1 MHSNEIV
8 VGLDGSAQSRAALR
22 FAVAQARRM
31 RATVRV
37 VTAFDYN
44 WGSGRFGGSEEQ
56 EQAVRARHEKALAEA
71 IEEVRPVAADVT
83 VAGSAVLGEPAP
95 VLLNAGKA
103 AVLTVVGNRGRGGF
117 GSLLLGSVSQKVAT
131 HARHPVVVVRGTVD
145 TATGPVIVG
154 VDHTDHSEHT
164 IGAAFEEAVRRGS
177 SVIAIH
183 AYEFPAAYGVMA
195 MSVLPY
201 KPEDLR
207 DAEVAALETA
217 LEPWREKFPGVP
229 VEALVAR
236 GTAARVLVDVSSN
249 AGLVVVGSR
258 GHGGVAGTLLGSVG
272 LQVLHHAD
280 CPVMIVH
287 PTDTPAPEG

>member
-1 MHSNEIV
+1 MHNEIV
-8 VGLDGSAQSRAALR
+8 VGFDGSAQSRAALR
-22 FAVAQARRM
+22 FAVAQARRT

-37 VTAFDYN
+37 VTAYDYN
-44 WGSGRFGGSEEQ
+44 WGSGRFGGSEEA
-56 EQAVRARHEKALAEA
+56 EQTVRARHESALAEA
-71 IEEVRPVAADVT
+71 IEEIRPTADGIT
-83 VAGSAVLGEPAP
+83 ITGSAILGEPTP
-95 VLLNAGKA
+95 VLLNAGRSA
-103 AVLTVVGNRGRGGF
+103 ALTVVGNRGRGGF

-131 HARHPVVVVRGTVD
+131 HARHPVVVVRGSVD
-145 TATGPVIVG
+145 TTTGPVVVG
-154 VDHTDHSEHT
+154 VDYTDHSEHT

-207 DAEVAALETA
+207 DAEVAALETT
-217 LEPWREKFPGVP
+217 LQPWREKFPGVP
-229 VEALVAR
+229 VEALVTR
-236 GTAARVLVDVSSN
+236 GTAARVLVDVSSS

-258 GHGGVAGTLLGSVG
+258 GHGGVAGTLLGSVS

-280 CPVMIVH
+280 CPVMVVH
-287 PTDTPAPEG
+287 PTDNTEPGA

>member
-1 MHSNEIV
+1 MHNEIV
-8 VGLDGSAQSRAALR
+8 VGFDGSAQSRAALR
-22 FAVAQARRM
+22 FAVAQAQRTQ
-31 RATVRV
+31 ATVHA

-56 EQAVRARHEKALAEA
+56 EQAVRERHEQALAEA
-71 IEEVRPVAADVT
+71 IDEIRPVATDVT
-83 VAGSAVLGEPAP
+83 ITGSAVLGEPAP

-103 AVLTVVGNRGRGGF
+103 AALTVVGNRGRGGF

-131 HARHPVVVVRGTVD
+131 HARHPVIVVRGSID
-145 TATGPVIVG
+145 TTTGPVIVG
-154 VDHTDHSEHT
+154 VDHTDHAEHT
-164 IGAAFEEAVRRGS
+164 LGAAFEEAVRRGS

-183 AYEFPAAYGVMA
+183 AYEYPAAYGVMA

-207 DAEVAALETA
+207 DAETTALETA
-217 LEPWREKFPGVP
+217 LQPWREKFPGVP

-249 AGLVVVGSR
+249 AGLVVVGSH
-258 GHGGVAGTLLGSVG
+258 GHSGTTGTLLGSVS
-272 LQVLHHAD
+272 LQLLHHAD
-280 CPVMIVH
+280 CPVLIVP
-287 PTDTPAPEG
+287 PTDTAGPRE